1 MAFLWLEGLESFF
14 PGNSEEKDVKG
25 NGAKSKPKDLSKPKL
40 NIKNTIVKIVI
51 DQIIGGAWNTVLFIA
66 TMGILRGM
74 EYEAIVDQVRE
85 VSSIPF

>member
-14 PGNSEEKDVKG
+14 PGNSEEQDVKG
-25 NGAKSKPKDLSKPKL
+25 NGSKSKPKDLSKPKL

-74 EYEAIVDQVRE
+74 EYEAIVEQVRE

>member
-14 PGNSEEKDVKG
+14 PGNSEEQDVKG
-25 NGAKSKPKDLSKPKL
+25 NGSKSKSKDLSKPKL

-74 EYEAIVDQVRE
+74 EYEAIVEQVRE